1 MHLAVVSRDL
11 ALAVDQ
17 EAGIVNSIFG
27 QLNHRASGDPHAVP
41 PGLFPQHGDRFSIG
55 RLCKPPD
62 IPENF
67 LRIAAGPQLG
77 HHDEIGRRRG
87 RSRLVNQRGHPGDVF
102 PDIHISGIKLDHCGA
117 KRHEYSSY
125 DVSEMPFFKGIS
137 HVLEQIKL
145 TDFQLFVLAL
155 GSRI

>member
-1 MHLAVVSRDL
+1 MRSGGEEG
-11 ALAVDQ
+11 
-17 EAGIVNSIFG
+17 EAASSM
-27 QLNHRASGDPHAVP
+27 QLRTSG
-41 PGLFPQHGDRFSIG
+41 R
-55 RLCKPPD
+55 
-62 IPENF
+62 
-67 LRIAAGPQLG
+67 
-77 HHDEIGRRRG
+77 
-87 RSRLVNQRGHPGDVF
+87 VF